1 MPLIDLKC
9 KVCGSVTEVL
19 TTVAHSKVCPDCGG
33 ETEKVF
39 APSSFGS
46 LVLSNGTS
54 EAAIA
59 ELGGPSAFLAQKAWI
74 ESPESQQKIRDGRM
88 VIQPKGPREFQPE
101 TPKTCF

>member
-9 KVCGSVTEVL
+9 KGCGKVTEVL
-19 TTVAHSKVCPDCGG
+19 TTVAHSKDCPKCGG

-39 APSSFGS
+39 APVKFRS

-54 EAAIA
+54 EAAI
-59 ELGGPSAFLAQKAWI
+59 EQLGGPEAFLAQKAWL

-101 TPKTCF
+101 TPKTCY